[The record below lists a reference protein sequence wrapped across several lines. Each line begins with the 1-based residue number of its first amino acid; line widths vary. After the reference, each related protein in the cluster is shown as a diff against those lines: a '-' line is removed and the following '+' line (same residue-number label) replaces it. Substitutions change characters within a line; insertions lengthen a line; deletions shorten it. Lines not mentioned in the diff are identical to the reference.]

1 MALSLRLEALLRGL
15 LCQCGIAAPEHWAS
29 EGHLHTR
36 GFVNMHIKDYQGAS
50 ASHDTQVDFAGKLD
64 CSKLTQITQ
73 ITNYMT

>member
-50 ASHDTQVDFAGKLD
+50 ASHDTQVDFAV
-64 CSKLTQITQ
+64 SWIAA
-73 ITNYMT
+73 N